1 MGRSLPA
8 IGPVTVRERRFQ
20 RAAWTYLAY
29 GIVYWFTAL
38 YLQLTVF
45 PVRGAPL
52 LWFGAGALIAVAVPW
67 LLYRPRRWFER
78 WVLSRRDLTRILAVL
93 VVIRAVYVARLALV
107 GAESMRMPGFGGG
120 VPPSAAGAW
129 LMALVAAVTAA
140 MLARAAWM
148 CEPSDA
154 SSRGER

>member
-8 IGPVTVRERRFQ
+8 VGLVTAGESRFRQ
-20 RAAWTYLAY
+20 AAWTYLGY

-38 YLQLTVF
+38 YLQLAVF

-52 LWFGAGALIAVAVPW
+52 FWFGAGALIAVGVPW

-93 VVIRAVYVARLALV
+93 VAVRAVYVARLALV

-120 VPPSAAGAW
+120 VPPSPAGAW
-129 LMALVAAVTAA
+129 PMALVAAVTAA

-148 CEPSDA
+148 CEPSA
-154 SSRGER
+154 AAARGER

>member
-1 MGRSLPA
+1 MTA
-8 IGPVTVRERRFQ
+8 HERRFQ
-20 RAAWTYLAY
+20 QAAWTYLGY

-45 PVRGAPL
+45 PVRGTPL
-52 LWFGAGALIAVAVPW
+52 FWFAAGVLITVAVPW
-67 LLYRPRRWFER
+67 LLYRRRRWFER

-93 VVIRAVYVARLALV
+93 VAIRAVYVARLALV

-120 VPPSAAGAW
+120 VPPSVAGAW

-140 MLARAAWM
+140 MLAWAAWQG
-148 CEPSDA
+148 EPSAAAARD
-154 SSRGER
+154 ER